1 MLSEVL
7 ALWPKL
13 TTDWLVSLVLWLKLT
28 TDWLVCLVLWLKLTT
43 NWLVSLV
50 LWLKLTT
57 DWLSVLAVTGL
68 LAIVYCNA
76 SGLQTMEEESSTT
89 GDEKIEVFVAHL
101 EHQQMI

>member
-7 ALWPKL
+7 VMWPKL

-28 TDWLVCLVLWLKLTT
+28 AD
-43 NWLVSLV
+43 WLVSLV
-50 LWLKLTT
+50 PWLKLTT

-76 SGLQTMEEESSTT
+76 SGLQTMEEESATT
-89 GDEKIEVFVAHL
+89 EDKKIEVFVAQL
-101 EHQQMI
+101 EHQRMI